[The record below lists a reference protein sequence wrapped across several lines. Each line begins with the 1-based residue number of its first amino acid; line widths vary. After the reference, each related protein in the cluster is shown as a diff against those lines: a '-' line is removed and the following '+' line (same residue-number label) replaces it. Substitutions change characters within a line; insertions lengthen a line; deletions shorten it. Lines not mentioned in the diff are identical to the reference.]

1 MCHRLLQPFL
11 EIVTRAVGQKL
22 SKRKDFSGK
31 ESADKIK
38 QNYPLRAMSQRAKA
52 LTVV

>member
-11 EIVTRAVGQKL
+11 EIVTRAVGQML

-31 ESADKIK
+31 EPIDKMGLS
-38 QNYPLRAMSQRAKA
+38 PSHVSQHNEA
-52 LTVV
+52 LIVD